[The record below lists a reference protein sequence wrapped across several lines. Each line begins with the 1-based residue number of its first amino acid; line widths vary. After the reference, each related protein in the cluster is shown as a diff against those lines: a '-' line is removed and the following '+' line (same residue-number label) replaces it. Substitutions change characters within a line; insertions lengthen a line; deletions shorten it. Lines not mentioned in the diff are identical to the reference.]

1 MCRNGLLKIV
11 NNAIIFN
18 FKIFMIRFKKI
29 VYFLSLVFLL
39 PFSSG
44 YAQNTDSQ
52 EEQLETDLTVFIN
65 TFLQKNTLLRSEN
78 SQKLFSKL
86 VKKTDTGLLPEAV
99 YKSLGYRLRDP
110 FISQVPETSTRLY
123 QVSENADLYF
133 QILHDLEK
141 TWALLSTTKERI
153 VDPEGW
159 FDSLVQQNIALDSVH
174 VWYRMRHNRKYN
186 QWLGELKE
194 QVKVTNKRVI
204 SNQDE
209 YSESDFGQLNIKSLQ
224 LVADNTQLTQ
234 FLDTESAY
242 LFVRT
247 GDRIFPEKLISASH
261 QFNQIVLC
269 KPKIDLI
276 QIGNIYLSAN
286 YPELI
291 EILKSANIKQR
302 VWQLAQVSRDLSKK
316 LLITPLSQEL
326 SAANYALS
334 DLVLRLI
341 LQLNHQRLNAYN
353 INKEAFFVPLEKE
366 SFNNESRLNEFIAFQ
381 NQIFDLMLLDSF
393 IASERIASTNLR
405 LFRGCLQLQDTKESL
420 KDFVT
425 SVQSHYFTGINESE
439 AILVQNT
446 VQQVES
452 RWNGKQFLNSTNTVK
467 VENTP
472 NINTSPS
479 SGVLL
484 NNGFSNSESSNAVSP
499 NNGSSNTVSSE
510 KAFPINEV
518 RPNEESDLNKAIAR
532 QAANARKARL
542 GLSVPN
548 KAVPTI
554 SSINIDSVI
563 GVSSDQAAA
572 LLQKEGFTL
581 SSYQEILDLTS
592 ERGYSIQVLTTSS
605 PSEAASVA
613 RRYNKSEDVKV
624 YLSSVTIDDVVEKRY
639 KILVTFFAGR
649 VNAEKLQELE
659 SKAQRLK
666 GFLKRFH
673 KIQDDLMR

>member
-1 MCRNGLLKIV
+1 M
-11 NNAIIFN
+11 
-18 FKIFMIRFKKI
+18 
-29 VYFLSLVFLL
+29 
-39 PFSSG
+39 
-44 YAQNTDSQ
+44 
-52 EEQLETDLTVFIN
+52 
-65 TFLQKNTLLRSEN
+65 QKNTLLRSEN

-247 GDRIFPEKLISASH
+247 GDRIFPEKLISVSH
-261 QFNQIVLC
+261 QFNQIILC

-316 LLITPLSQEL
+316 LLITPQSQEL

-353 INKEAFFVPLEKE
+353 INIEAFFVPLEKE

-439 AILVQNT
+439 TILVQNT

-452 RWNGKQFLNSTNTVK
+452 RWNGKQFLNSTDTVK

-472 NINTSPS
+472 NVNTSPS
-479 SGVLL
+479 SDILL
-484 NNGFSNSESSNAVSP
+484 NNG
-499 NNGSSNTVSSE
+499 SSE

-518 RPNEESDLNKAIAR
+518 KPNEKPNTNKSIERQIAR
-532 QAANARKARL
+532 VGKERL
-542 GLSVPN
+542 GLTVPN
-548 KAVPTI
+548 KTALTI
-554 SSINIDSVI
+554 LPINIDSVI

-572 LLQKEGFTL
+572 LLKKEGFTL
-581 SSYQEILDLTS
+581 SSHQEMLDLTS
-592 ERGYSIQVLTTSS
+592 VRGYSVQVLTTSS

-639 KILVTFFAGR
+639 KILVTFFSGQ

-673 KIQDDLMR
+673 EIHDDLMR